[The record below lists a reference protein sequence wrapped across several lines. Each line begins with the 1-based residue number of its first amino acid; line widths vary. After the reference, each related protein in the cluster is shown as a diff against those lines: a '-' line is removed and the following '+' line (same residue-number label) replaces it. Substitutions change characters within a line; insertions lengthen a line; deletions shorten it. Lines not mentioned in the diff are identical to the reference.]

1 VSEVATACSGMRDL
15 KALRVSR
22 PASKLCIQRR
32 YPKAVGLDI
41 LDLDILK
48 AVILHIGLWGST
60 KAIGFHVGLMF
71 HKSNEIGDK
80 TWKVISAIGQ
90 FFCYISQ

>member
-1 VSEVATACSGMRDL
+1 VTTACSDMWDL
-15 KALRVSR
+15 RALRVSR
-22 PASKLCIQRR
+22 PASKLYIQHR
-32 YPKAVGLDI
+32 YPKALGLDI
-41 LDLDILK
+41 LDLDILN
-48 AVILHIGLWGST
+48 ATILHIRLLGSP

-80 TWKVISAIGQ
+80 TLERESQ